1 MRKHSNKVNEVKQI
15 RSCYDGDTK
24 SNSGI
29 YIYRLYEKDNQC
41 ARYICKK
48 ATKENFYH
56 RILLGILEFKSG
68 WRVNS
73 NKEAGDGFSD
83 ILIRIDDSDV
93 GIIIEVKYSEN
104 DTEDIECRKAITQ
117 IDQKKYADEF
127 RDNGIGTIWKYGI
140 VCNKKK
146 CRVYDAAYEKA

>member
-1 MRKHSNKVNEVKQI
+1 M
-15 RSCYDGDTK
+15 
-24 SNSGI
+24 
-29 YIYRLYEKDNQC
+29 
-41 ARYICKK
+41 
-48 ATKENFYH
+48 
-56 RILLGILEFKSG
+56 
-68 WRVNS
+68 NS

-104 DTEDIECRKAITQ
+104 DIEDIECRKAITQ
-117 IDQKKYADEF
+117 IDQKQYADEF

-140 VCNKKK
+140 VCKKKK

>member
-1 MRKHSNKVNEVKQI
+1 MCLTAQEKIRIRIKNKTA
-15 RSCYDGDTK
+15 GHA
-24 SNSGI
+24 GI
-29 YIYRLYEKDNQC
+29 ACFSFALKGNR
-41 ARYICKK
+41 AGSP
-48 ATKENFYH
+48 H
-56 RILLGILEFKSG
+56 FKIVRFKWWEHVTSG

-93 GIIIEVKYSEN
+93 GIVIEVKYSEN
-104 DTEDIECRKAITQ
+104 DTGDIECRKAITQ
-117 IDQKKYADEF
+117 IDQKKYADEL

-146 CRVYDAAYEKA
+146 CRVYDATYEKA

>member
-1 MRKHSNKVNEVKQI
+1 MMETQRVTVESIFTDYMKKTISV
-15 RSCYDGDTK
+15 RDTFV
-24 SNSGI
+24 
-29 YIYRLYEKDNQC
+29 
-41 ARYICKK
+41 KK
-48 ATKENFYH
+48 ATKENFYYG
-56 RILLGILEFKSG
+56 ILLGILGFKSG
-68 WRVNS
+68 GRVNS

-93 GIIIEVKYSEN
+93 GIVIEVKYSEN
-104 DTEDIECRKAITQ
+104 DTGDIECRKAITQ

>member
-1 MRKHSNKVNEVKQI
+1 MMETQRVTVESIFTDYMKKTISV
-15 RSCYDGDTK
+15 RDTFV
-24 SNSGI
+24 
-29 YIYRLYEKDNQC
+29 
-41 ARYICKK
+41 KK
-48 ATKENFYH
+48 ATKENFYYG
-56 RILLGILEFKSG
+56 ILLGILGFKSG
-68 WRVNS
+68 GRVNS

-93 GIIIEVKYSEN
+93 GIVIEVKYSEN
-104 DTEDIECRKAITQ
+104 DTGDIECRKAITQ

-127 RDNGIGTIWKYGI
+127 RGNGIGTIWKYGI

>member
-1 MRKHSNKVNEVKQI
+1 MMETQRVTVESIFTDYMKKTISV
-15 RSCYDGDTK
+15 RDTFV
-24 SNSGI
+24 
-29 YIYRLYEKDNQC
+29 
-41 ARYICKK
+41 KK

-56 RILLGILEFKSG
+56 GILLGIWGFKSG

-73 NKEAGDGFSD
+73 NKETGDGFSD

-104 DTEDIECRKAITQ
+104 DTGDIECRKAITQ

-127 RDNGIGTIWKYGI
+127 RGNGIGTIWKYGI